1 MKRFLLVA
9 GLALSVLAPLAP
21 LPAQPDKLFEFEPPG
36 LASAEPLVCSPAA
49 ATPPAAVTG
58 EFVVTLDLLVSETG
72 AVEEAKLVSS
82 DDKNLDGIAQKI
94 ANGLKLPVH
103 QKDGAPVKYRATVPL
118 TFPVEGDGGPDA
130 QNIPLPRPTA
140 QPGPQFPFEPSR
152 DRTSGGVILELA
164 VDAKGK
170 LQDVKVVRST
180 HATFAKAALTAV
192 RKWKFEPAQ
201 KDGQAVAAKF
211 FQAVVFEAASQKT
224 DWRWYV
230 APRPRLPEFIV
241 SGHYITMNEAQR
253 LLSR

>member
-9 GLALSVLAPLAP
+9 GLALSGLSP
-21 LPAQPDKLFEFEPPG
+21 LPAQPDKLFEFEPSG

-58 EFVVTLDLLVSETG
+58 EFVVTLDLLVGETG

-94 ANGLKLPVH
+94 ASGLKLPAR
-103 QKDGAPVKYRATVPL
+103 QKDGAPTKYRATVPL
-118 TFPVEGDGGPDA
+118 TFPVEGDGGAEA
-130 QNIPLPRPTA
+130 QKIPLPKPTA
-140 QPGPQFPFEPSR
+140 QPGPQFPFEEAKNH
-152 DRTSGGVILELA
+152 TSGGVILELA

-180 HATFAKAALTAV
+180 HAVFAKAALSAV

-201 KDGQAVAAKF
+201 KDGQPVAARF
-211 FQAVVFEAASQKT
+211 FQAVLFEAADQKI

-230 APRPRLPEFIV
+230 APRPRLP
-241 SGHYITMNEAQR
+241 
-253 LLSR
+253 